1 MCTFIFWKAAVYV
14 ALKNNGVNKRYTLQ
28 FFILKFG
35 SLMFKHAVVDIPV
48 ASGIQLGV
56 VYLRVDLSRW
66 FVGHDYPHYL
76 AWRGGLRVPH
86 LDSKPKKRV
95 DYIIT
100 NSRLT
105 IWWSIE
111 AEPIASLPSGVIGS
125 VRARNGVRDGGR
137 IAVYKCIVIV
147 QLDRDSIQSVGHVDN
162 VADRWRCCDKDF
174 SNCSGFHRVGW

>member
-1 MCTFIFWKAAVYV
+1 
-14 ALKNNGVNKRYTLQ
+14 
-28 FFILKFG
+28 
-35 SLMFKHAVVDIPV
+35 MFKHAVVDIPV

-105 IWWSIE
+105 I
-111 AEPIASLPSGVIGS
+111 
-125 VRARNGVRDGGR
+125 
-137 IAVYKCIVIV
+137 
-147 QLDRDSIQSVGHVDN
+147 
-162 VADRWRCCDKDF
+162 
-174 SNCSGFHRVGW
+174 